1 MQGSYKNKGLPR
13 PYYMKP
19 HKRGMYES
27 MVRASYFTNSRK
39 LMGYVMLLFFFGL
52 FTYMIGQELRA
63 VPQAAYEIVPK
74 SALGTGGKDGDV
86 KNFVQSG
93 KNKEEVPEND
103 ALLKSSKASLL
114 LFDNVVSEAPKGGL
128 VNEAPIVGN
137 DAGLFIDGKKSSGD
151 AAIKTTGGMKG
162 VKIANKSKKGPF
174 STPRDEDDEDNSA
187 ASPAKNQ
194 KMANNGKDE
203 GTKAKVI
210 KNNKALDSQHEE
222 SKKMEPDAEKAQNI
236 IDESEE

>member
-1 MQGSYKNKGLPR
+1 MQGSYKNNGLPR

-27 MVRASYFTNSRK
+27 MVRASYHTNSRK

-74 SALGTGGKDGDV
+74 SALGTGGNYGDV
-86 KNFVQSG
+86 KNFVDSS
-93 KNKEEVPEND
+93 KNKEKFLEND

-128 VNEAPIVGN
+128 VNEAPMVGN
-137 DAGLFIDGKKSSGD
+137 DEELFIDGKKSSGD
-151 AAIKTTGGMKG
+151 AAIKMTGGLKG
-162 VKIANKSKKGPF
+162 VKIANKNKKGPF
-174 STPRDEDDEDNSA
+174 STSRDKDDEDNSA
-187 ASPAKNQ
+187 GSPARNKNI
-194 KMANNGKDE
+194 ANNGKYE

-210 KNNKALDSQHEE
+210 NKNEALDSQQ
-222 SKKMEPDAEKAQNI
+222 KLKMDLDAQKAQNI